1 MSSTDNPIKLVEMED
16 YTTEN
21 LEKIPEVS
29 TKRKVSK
36 RILGIA
42 CLLGVV
48 VMWVGS
54 SILMQVHFIRC
65 DLSKLQ
71 YLFTTEKFNKP
82 LFTTYMNTT
91 LFTLFLIGASIKRQ
105 VICHLLMPQSYKKSS
120 TSTIQYRN

>member
-1 MSSTDNPIKLVEMED
+1 MSNTDNPIKLVEMED

-21 LEKIPEVS
+21 VEKVPEVS

-54 SILMQVHFIRC
+54 SILMQV
-65 DLSKLQ
+65 
-71 YLFTTEKFNKP
+71 P
-82 LFTTYMNTT
+82 TYPMRS
-91 LFTLFLIGASIKRQ
+91 F
-105 VICHLLMPQSYKKSS
+105 
-120 TSTIQYRN
+120 